1 MGFGKKIIDF
11 IAPPIKQKVPKQET
25 KINNSE
31 QEPEKKKQKIGVQ
44 EVEEVEYEILES
56 NIQTSTTESSIE
68 IPELEA
74 EEYVIQKNEQIY
86 SQTEETQENTVEN
99 TENVTEP
106 LSYQEYEA
114 ITKDLENTS
123 QEIKSDIDAEIENI
137 TCHYTVAE
145 IPIIEEE
152 TTFVEPNLNNPD
164 VHSFNL
170 HDTNFIHDEPDDYIT
185 PFYPENSLFE
195 NANLT
200 YLENTT
206 LTEHSEEG
214 RFTFTPLEELSQNK
228 KETSQQID
236 IEDFNHTQNLPTE
249 KFIFSDNKKSIT
261 LPIHTSMQ
269 TELSNPIDY
278 QPTDIQKITES
289 ISLEAPAMNALLKNA
304 VRTIMQRK
312 GIQEITPET
321 LPLIKDDLSLV
332 LEASGSNLSTM
343 VGDVLQI
350 KKIVNDKVNERRDKI
365 NEYKNELTQKISQ
378 LLSQVRHLEGEVG
391 KLDNIIYTDIEELT
405 KINKTLDT
413 YQMLL
418 ASISEQKFNFE

>member
-25 KINNSE
+25 QTLDNTE
-31 QEPEKKKQKIGVQ
+31 QETPKKKQKIGVQ
-44 EVEEVEYEILES
+44 EVEEPEYEILES
-56 NIQTSTTESSIE
+56 NVQASTENSTE
-68 IPELEA
+68 IPELEV
-74 EEYVIQKNEQIY
+74 EEYVVKKD
-86 SQTEETQENTVEN
+86 SQVYLE
-99 TENVTEP
+99 TEP
-106 LSYQEYEA
+106 VQESILEDTQNHIESLSYQEYEET
-114 ITKDLENTS
+114 TKDIEFNAHETKNEL
-123 QEIKSDIDAEIENI
+123 DIIVENI
-137 TCHYTVAE
+137 TSQSIAE
-145 IPIIEEE
+145 IPVIEEE
-152 TTFVEPNLNNPD
+152 ISELSSDIYSSHLP
-164 VHSFNL
+164 
-170 HDTNFIHDEPDDYIT
+170 DTNFLQDEPEYFT

-195 NANLT
+195 NSALT
-200 YLENTT
+200 YFENPV
-206 LTEHSEEG
+206 LVEH
-214 RFTFTPLEELSQNK
+214 LEENKFLFSPLDELAQNT
-228 KETSQQID
+228 KETTQQID
-236 IEDFNHTQNLPTE
+236 IDDFNHVQNLPTE

-312 GIQEITPET
+312 GIQEITAET

-350 KKIVNDKVNERRDKI
+350 KKIVNDKVNERRDKV
-365 NEYKNELTQKISQ
+365 NEYKSELTQKISQ
-378 LLSQVRHLEGEVG
+378 LLTQVRHLEGEVG

>member
-25 KINNSE
+25 NNSE
-31 QEPEKKKQKIGVQ
+31 QETQKKKQKIGVQ
-44 EVEEVEYEILES
+44 EIEEPEYEIMES
-56 NIQTSTTESSIE
+56 TVPDSTENSTE
-68 IPELEA
+68 IPELET
-74 EEYVIQKNEQIY
+74 EEYVVQNDSHIHAE
-86 SQTEETQENTVEN
+86 TEETQENILEN
-99 TENVTEP
+99 TTTPEP
-106 LSYQEYEA
+106 LSYQEYEE
-114 ITKDLENTS
+114 ITKVLETTAQKTKNAL
-123 QEIKSDIDAEIENI
+123 DAEVENI
-137 TCHYTVAE
+137 TSHYTVAE
-145 IPIIEEE
+145 IPIIEQE

-164 VHSFNL
+164 VHSFHL
-170 HDTNFIHDEPDDYIT
+170 TDTNFIHDEPDYIT

-206 LTEHSEEG
+206 LTEHSEQG
-214 RFTFTPLEELSQNK
+214 RFTFTPLEELAQSK

-378 LLSQVRHLEGEVG
+378 LLTQVRHLESEVS

>member
-11 IAPPIKQKVPKQET
+11 IAPPIKQKVPKQESHT
-25 KINNSE
+25 SNSE
-31 QEPEKKKQKIGVQ
+31 QEIPKKKQKIEVQ
-44 EVEEVEYEILES
+44 EVEEPEYEILES
-56 NIQTSTTESSIE
+56 TIPNLAENSTE
-68 IPELEA
+68 IPELET
-74 EEYVIQKNEQIY
+74 EEYVVQKDSPIHA
-86 SQTEETQENTVEN
+86 ETQENISEN
-99 TENVTEP
+99 TNTAES
-106 LSYQEYEA
+106 LSYQEYEE
-114 ITKDLENTS
+114 ITKSLENST
-123 QEIKSDIDAEIENI
+123 QYNKNELDAEIENI
-137 TCHYTVAE
+137 TTHYTIAE
-145 IPIIEEE
+145 IPVTEAEN
-152 TTFVEPNLNNPD
+152 TLAEPNPD
-164 VHSFNL
+164 IHSFHL
-170 HDTNFIHDEPDDYIT
+170 PDTKFVHYETECFT

-195 NANLT
+195 NANFT
-200 YLENTT
+200 YFENE
-206 LTEHSEEG
+206 LLAEDVSGENK
-214 RFTFTPLEELSQNK
+214 FVFSPIEELTQNK
-228 KETSQQID
+228 KEISQQID
-236 IEDFNHTQNLPTE
+236 IEQFKYVQNLPVE

-269 TELSNPIDY
+269 TELSNSIDY

-289 ISLEAPAMNALLKNA
+289 IPLEAPAMNALLKNA

-350 KKIVNDKVNERRDKI
+350 KKIINDKVNERREKI
-365 NEYKNELTQKISQ
+365 NEYKSELTQKISQ
-378 LLSQVRHLEGEVG
+378 LLSQVRHLEGEVS

-405 KINKTLDT
+405 KINKTLDA

>member
-1 MGFGKKIIDF
+1 MGLGKKIIDF
-11 IAPPIKQKVPKQET
+11 IAPPIKQKIPKNET
-25 KINNSE
+25 QFNESI
-31 QEPEKKKQKIGVQ
+31 QDTQKKKTKIGVQ
-44 EVEEVEYEILES
+44 EVEEIEYELLE
-56 NIQTSTTESSIE
+56 NNVNTTSENTTE
-68 IPELEA
+68 IPELSV
-74 EEYVIQKNEQIY
+74 EEYAAEKETQSELKETEQENNTEDALLSSSYQEFEQITQEIETTSDETKNEVDKVVEDITTHYTLADIPIEENSIDNIY
-86 SQTEETQENTVEN
+86 TFSLFNTSFLQPRDTDVNPVYMDSLLFQNAMLTYIENPILIELIEEDVHESKFTFSPLSSLSENKKEITQSIEIQENTSIN
-99 TENVTEP
+99 N
-106 LSYQEYEA
+106 LS
-114 ITKDLENTS
+114 
-123 QEIKSDIDAEIENI
+123 
-137 TCHYTVAE
+137 
-145 IPIIEEE
+145 
-152 TTFVEPNLNNPD
+152 
-164 VHSFNL
+164 
-170 HDTNFIHDEPDDYIT
+170 
-185 PFYPENSLFE
+185 
-195 NANLT
+195 
-200 YLENTT
+200 
-206 LTEHSEEG
+206 
-214 RFTFTPLEELSQNK
+214 
-228 KETSQQID
+228 
-236 IEDFNHTQNLPTE
+236 TE

-261 LPIHTSMQ
+261 LPIYINMQ
-269 TELSNPIDY
+269 TELSNSIDY

-350 KKIVNDKVNERRDKI
+350 KKIVNDKVNERREKV

-378 LLSQVRHLEGEVG
+378 LLAQVRHLEGEVA

>member
-25 KINNSE
+25 QQLNNE
-31 QEPEKKKQKIGVQ
+31 QETQKKKQKIGVQ

-56 NIQTSTTESSIE
+56 SIQTSAEDSTE
-68 IPELEA
+68 IPELET
-74 EEYVIQKNEQIY
+74 EDYVVQKN
-86 SQTEETQENTVEN
+86 SQVQTQEANSDEMQENAFQNT
-99 TENVTEP
+99 TEP
-106 LSYQEYEA
+106 LSYQEYEE
-114 ITKDLENTS
+114 ITKELQIATHETKN
-123 QEIKSDIDAEIENI
+123 ELDIAVENI
-137 TCHYTVAE
+137 TSQYKIAE
-145 IPIIEEE
+145 ISVTEDEDTPEQTAHIYNSSLPESVFLIAEEE
-152 TTFVEPNLNNPD
+152 L
-164 VHSFNL
+164 SS
-170 HDTNFIHDEPDDYIT
+170 
-185 PFYPENSLFE
+185 PFYYENTLFQ
-195 NANLT
+195 NPALT
-200 YLENTT
+200 YMENPAS
-206 LTEHSEEG
+206 TETPQEHKY
-214 RFTFTPLEELSQNK
+214 TFSPLEELSQNK
-228 KETSQQID
+228 KDITQQID
-236 IEDFNHTQNLPTE
+236 IEDFTHTQNLPTE

-321 LPLIKDDLSLV
+321 LPLIKDDLSLI

-350 KKIVNDKVNERRDKI
+350 KKIVNDKVNERRDKV

-378 LLSQVRHLEGEVG
+378 LLTQVRHLEGEVG